1 MPPETSWNRR
11 ALTAPALTYLHPG
24 HCQFS
29 LLPPFAQLFNSYRC
43 VYNVYTCVY
52 SWCQRKEDTM
62 VKTLSRETAGR
73 SETIN
78 IRASQKQKGLID
90 RAAEALGKSRSDFML
105 ETVCREAE
113 AVLLDQRYFA
123 LSQDAFKRFAAM
135 LDTPPTSNPKLRRLL
150 QQRAPWER

>member
-1 MPPETSWNRR
+1 
-11 ALTAPALTYLHPG
+11 
-24 HCQFS
+24 
-29 LLPPFAQLFNSYRC
+29 
-43 VYNVYTCVY
+43 
-52 SWCQRKEDTM
+52 M

-78 IRASQKQKGLID
+78 IRASHKQKGLID

>member
-1 MPPETSWNRR
+1 
-11 ALTAPALTYLHPG
+11 
-24 HCQFS
+24 
-29 LLPPFAQLFNSYRC
+29 
-43 VYNVYTCVY
+43 
-52 SWCQRKEDTM
+52 M
-62 VKTLSRETAGR
+62 VRTISRERAGR

-78 IRASQKQKGLID
+78 LRASQKQKGLID

-135 LDTPPTSNPKLRRLL
+135 LDTPPTSNPRLRRLL